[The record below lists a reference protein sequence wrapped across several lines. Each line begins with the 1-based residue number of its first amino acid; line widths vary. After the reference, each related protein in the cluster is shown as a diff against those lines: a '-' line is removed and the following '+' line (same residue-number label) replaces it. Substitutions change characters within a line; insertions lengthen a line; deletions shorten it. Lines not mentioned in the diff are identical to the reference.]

1 MHYPE
6 TSESASKFA
15 LSAIKRMQKLDLPAN
30 PLNFA
35 IWYEYFAGK
44 NSNLKQSVDKL
55 ITDKNTIGAD
65 DFAEIYERY
74 IKAGACDKDRNW
86 SERIDSVAERIVK
99 ALSAAGTGTAEYGE
113 ALENFSG
120 SLDKASSI
128 DQIRHLVV
136 EIIEETNSMDVQS
149 RELQKKMQES
159 AEAITELRQALEESR
174 RDALTDGLTGIPNR
188 KCFDQDLH
196 AGVTETMVSG
206 EPLSLIFADVDH
218 FNQFN
223 DMHGHALGD
232 QVLRLVGKILHD
244 CVKGQDTAA
253 RYGGEEFAVILPDTT
268 SGGATAVAE
277 SIRKTVNSKKLVSK
291 GGTDDFGAVTIS
303 LGVTTYATG
312 EAISDFME
320 RADQALYLAKKL
332 GRNRV
337 MYEEAGQTALPAAE

>member
-65 DFAEIYERY
+65 DSAEIYERY
-74 IKAGACDKDRNW
+74 IMAGARDKDRNW

-128 DQIRHLVV
+128 DQIKHLVV

-159 AEAITELRQALEESR
+159 AEEITELRQALEESR

-196 AGVTETMVSG
+196 AAVTEAMVSG

-218 FNQFN
+218 FKQFN

-253 RYGGEEFAVILPDTT
+253 RYGGEEFAVILPNTT